1 MSACV
6 STGRALLM
14 QQGRHVS
21 PQPYLGDQLGHFIA
35 VERIPRILSADVL
48 HLCVALLLVG

>member
-1 MSACV
+1 
-6 STGRALLM
+6 M

-35 VERIPRILSADVL
+35 VEGITRILSADVL
-48 HLCVALLLVG
+48 HLCVALLLVC